1 MPQSEVEIAR
11 ALRCAEVAW
20 RRFPYLETRFG
31 ERGRRFTS
39 SDSCWLVTLRGLDEE
54 SRHRLLSWLRE
65 VLANRGLPSIILERH
80 LEEID
85 ADCRARPPIE
95 GPAGDAFRF
104 VIERFRAESAALLPR
119 ATRAAMIERWDRRL
133 GECDGMVV
141 PDAAEILVAAWLD
154 SIGGAAR
161 AWEATYPWFCDPA
174 RFSESWIE
182 AVALL
187 ADELKGLR

>member
-1 MPQSEVEIAR
+1 M
-11 ALRCAEVAW
+11 
-20 RRFPYLETRFG
+20 RFG

-54 SRHRLLSWLRE
+54 SLQRLLSWLRE
-65 VLANRGLPSIILERH
+65 VLASRGLPSIILERH

-95 GPAGDAFRF
+95 GSAGDVFRL
-104 VIERFRAESAALLPR
+104 VIERFRAESEALLPG
-119 ATRAAMIERWDRRL
+119 AKRAAMIERWDRRL
-133 GECDGMVV
+133 CECDGMVV
-141 PDAAEILVAAWLD
+141 PGAAEILVAAWLD
-154 SIGGAAR
+154 SVGGAAH

-182 AVALL
+182 AVAGL
-187 ADELKGLR
+187 ADEMEGGR